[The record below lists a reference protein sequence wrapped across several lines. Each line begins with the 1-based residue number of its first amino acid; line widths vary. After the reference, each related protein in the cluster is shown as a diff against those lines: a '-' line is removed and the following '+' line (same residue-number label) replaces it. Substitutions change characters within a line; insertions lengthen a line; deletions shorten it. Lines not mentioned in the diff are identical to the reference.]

1 MLLLRMLRML
11 LMVVVMVAGNDLRLL
26 LLVVVVEHLL
36 RRLDWMIGGGRRSSG
51 LNCERSRGSST
62 SLHTE
67 LTHPVDHAA
76 VVVATSSI
84 TSTASILCRLQAAL
98 QSLLQLPTE
107 FLSIRPEVEEVVALL
122 QRQSFLL
129 GQS

>member
-1 MLLLRMLRML
+1 ML

-26 LLVVVVEHLL
+26 LLVLVVEHLL
-36 RRLDWMIGGGRRSSG
+36 GRLDWMIGGGRRSSG

-67 LTHPVDHAA
+67 LTHPVDHAM
-76 VVVATSSI
+76 VTPSI
-84 TSTASILCRLQAAL
+84 PSILCWLQATL
-98 QSLLQLPTE
+98 QPLLQLSAELLPIG
-107 FLSIRPEVEEVVALL
+107 SEVEEVVALL
-122 QRQSFLL
+122 HRESLLL

>member
-1 MLLLRMLRML
+1 MS
-11 LMVVVMVAGNDLRLL
+11 ARLL
-26 LLVVVVEHLL
+26 VVVEHLL
-36 RRLDWMIGGGRRSSG
+36 GRLGLVIGGGRGRG
-51 LNCERSRGSST
+51 LNCQRSWGTST

-76 VVVATSSI
+76 VVVS
-84 TSTASILCRLQAAL
+84 STASILSRLNTAL

-122 QRQSFLL
+122 QRESLLL
-129 GQS
+129 GQSWNEMLVFN